1 MAINSVNNYVGASYP
16 KYLEDKRKRGLA
28 LGYLGGASALSG
40 ACCHFAKDSL
50 AVKNPKLLF
59 AMTGISFLLSLIGFS
74 GAGKAQK
81 ELNEFNKQANILNT
95 KV

>member
-1 MAINSVNNYVGASYP
+1 MAINSVNNNVGASYP
-16 KYLEDKRKRGLA
+16 KYLEDKKKRGMA
-28 LGYLGGASALSG
+28 LGYLGGVATLSG
-40 ACCHFAKDSL
+40 ACCHFTKNSL

-59 AMTGISFLLSLIGFS
+59 AMTGVSFLLSLIGFS

>member
-28 LGYLGGASALSG
+28 LGYLGGASALSC
-40 ACCHFAKDSL
+40 ACYNLKKDSL